1 MSVCFCMCVCVCV
14 CVFVCVRMCFLET
27 HNFIVLLDSD
37 MAYVISF
44 AEDTYDFNPSAILV
58 SGIQKIWQS
67 SCVRFEFLFRRNV
80 TFLIRVP
87 KCVTATTNDGI
98 LFTVHKN
105 LGDAWH
111 NVWLP
116 LGIVGSVCDAQ
127 LQFEIVYDATYDYR
141 SNVALGNV
149 IVLSGSC
156 IGDGKTIICEDAVMR
171 HINAQFFESL

>member
-1 MSVCFCMCVCVCV
+1 MTVCVLFEYIRVTVLCVCICLCVFCMCVCVCV
-14 CVFVCVRMCFLET
+14 CVCVCACVCFLET

-141 SNVALGNV
+141 SNVC
-149 IVLSGSC
+149 SRKC
-156 IGDGKTIICEDAVMR
+156 DC
-171 HINAQFFESL
+171 FERQLHR